1 VHTRLGPAT
10 CHVADMVQLVDIA
23 LLPPSVPAA
32 DVTSSQVPQEAAL
45 LRQEARELMH
55 GRLVGDRCGASLEGE
70 ISISSVEHA
79 AAEKDCSPQVSR
91 EVGEATTGRLGLEAE
106 L

>member
-1 VHTRLGPAT
+1 
-10 CHVADMVQLVDIA
+10 MVQLVDIA